1 MPTYAFGPF
10 RLDADA
16 EILFRGS
23 DPLPV
28 GKRAVALLRVLVE
41 RAGAPVSK
49 DTLIDAAWAGL
60 AVEESNLT
68 VQIAALRRTLGEVPG
83 GVNWIVTMPR
93 RGYRFVGPV
102 VTKSEAQVL
111 AIATVDAAAKLT
123 PTTALA
129 LSDKPSLRCSKCGHD
144 NGIGAKFCE
153 ECATQLVHTCTSCG
167 TQFSPMA
174 KFCPECSH
182 PTKSPQSRF
191 FSPDAYTPTHLA
203 QKIHT
208 SKTAVEGERKQITVL
223 FATLEG
229 AMELLADR
237 DPEEACKILDP
248 VLERMM
254 EAVHHYEGTVNKVMD
269 DGFMALFGAPIA
281 HEDHAARACYAALRM
296 QEIVRQRSHEL
307 RCAQGIELEIR
318 VGLNSGDVV
327 VRAIGTDLRMD
338 YTAVGRTTHLAARME
353 QLAVPGSIRL
363 TTETWRL
370 SEGLIEVISLG
381 PMPIRGLVKPVEVFE
396 LVGLGTARA
405 RFEAAASRGLTR
417 FVGRDSEMSQLRDA
431 LDQARHGHGQVV
443 ALVGEPGAGKS
454 RLAWEVIHSRT
465 VHDWLVLRTG
475 AVSYG
480 KTTAYLAV
488 IELLKGYFK
497 IHNRADLD
505 EIRNKVTGKL
515 LALDNS
521 LTPALSPLLALLDVP
536 VDDVPWKVL
545 DPGQRRRRTLD
556 AVRQLLLREGR
567 DQPLLLIFED
577 LHWIDGETQAFLD
590 SLVESLPASRILLLV
605 NYRPEYSHTWSN
617 KSYYSQLQIDSLSPE
632 IADALLDQLLG
643 AEAAHGPLKRL
654 LVEGTEAN
662 PFFLEESVRALA
674 ETGALAGERG
684 AYRLTRAVDQL
695 KVPASVRALLA
706 SRIDRL
712 APECKRLLQAAAVV
726 GKVLPLAL
734 LLPIAD
740 VPEEEARTALT
751 RLQAAEFL
759 YQVNQFPDVAYTFKH
774 ALTHEVAYASVLQER
789 RRALHCRIL
798 TAIETVS
805 RDRLAEQVE
814 RLGYHAF
821 QGQLWG
827 KAVTYLRQ
835 AGVKAQRRSANRE
848 AMAQFQQ
855 AIEALRHLPPERMT
869 IEQAIDIRTVEIR
882 NSLVPLGQYRA
893 LLPYLREA
901 QRMATEV
908 GDRPRECR
916 VLLSLNEY
924 FRLVGDPDVAIEA
937 GQRALALATDLND
950 LPLQTQASVVLGAT
964 FQRQGN
970 YLDARET
977 LMRNVRLLT
986 GELNYEQFGH
996 MNPPSVSSRTWLV
1009 WSLAE
1014 LGEFAEGEHRASE
1027 ELQIAK
1033 RVGFYFGLVHAYFAT
1048 GVLHLWKGQL
1058 GEAIT
1063 ALENG
1068 LGSCRAG
1075 NIAIFFPLTAGSLG
1089 YAYALAGRCTEGIA
1103 MLEQSAERLTE
1114 MHIVMNHSM
1123 ILCWLSEACL
1133 LAGHVDKANASG
1145 ELALNLAHENKEKG
1159 HYAWAL
1165 RLQGELAAHGVSPDI
1180 TLASAQYNHAIS
1192 LASQLGMRPL
1202 VARCHFGL
1210 GNLYHRADNR
1220 EQARQ
1225 QLETA
1230 AAMFQ
1235 HMGMTYWLGQVEAKL
1250 RQLG

>member
-10 RLDADA
+10 RLDAGA
-16 EILFRGS
+16 AILFRGS

-41 RAGAPVSK
+41 RGGGPVSK
-49 DTLIDAAWAGL
+49 DTLIDAAWPNL
-60 AVEESNLT
+60 AIEESNLT

-83 GVNWIVTMPR
+83 GADWIVTMPR
-93 RGYRFVGPV
+93 RGYRYVGPA
-102 VTKSEAQVL
+102 VTQSEAQVPVT
-111 AIATVDAAAKLT
+111 ATVEVAAKLP
-123 PTTALA
+123 PTMPLA
-129 LSDKPSLRCSKCGHD
+129 LSDKPSMRCSKCGHD
-144 NGIGAKFCE
+144 NGIGAKFCQ
-153 ECATQLVHTCTSCG
+153 ECATQLARTCASCG
-167 TQFSPMA
+167 TQFSPTA
-174 KFCPECSH
+174 KFCPECAH
-182 PTKSPQSRF
+182 PTQSPQSRF
-191 FSPDAYTPTHLA
+191 FSPDTYTPTHLA
-203 QKIHT
+203 QKILT
-208 SKTAVEGERKQITVL
+208 SKTAVEGEHKQITVL

-237 DPEEACKILDP
+237 DPEQACKILDP

-296 QEIVRQRSHEL
+296 QEVVRQQSHEI

-338 YTAVGRTTHLAARME
+338 YTAVGWTTHLAARME

-363 TTETWRL
+363 STETWRL

-381 PMPIRGLVKPVEVFE
+381 PMPIKGLVKPVEVFE
-396 LVGLGTARA
+396 LVGVGAARA

-417 FVGRDSEMSQLRDA
+417 LVGRDSEMSQLRDA
-431 LDQARHGHGQVV
+431 LDRARHGHGQVV

-454 RLAWEVIHSRT
+454 RLVWEVIHSHPVR
-465 VHDWLVLRTG
+465 DWLVLRTG

-497 IHNRADLD
+497 IHNREDLD
-505 EIRNKVTGKL
+505 EIRDKVIGKL
-515 LALDNS
+515 LALDDS
-521 LTPALSPLLALLDVP
+521 LMPALSPLLALLDVP
-536 VDDVPWKVL
+536 VDDAPWKAL

-556 AVRQLLLREGR
+556 AVRHLLLREGR
-567 DQPLLLIFED
+567 DQALLLIFED

-590 SLVESLPASRILLLV
+590 SLVEGLPVSRILLLV
-605 NYRPEYSHTWSN
+605 NYRPEYRHSWGN
-617 KSYYSQLQIDSLSPE
+617 KTYYSQLQIDSLSPE
-632 IADALLDQLLG
+632 IADALLDDLLG

-684 AYRLTRAVDQL
+684 TYRLTRAVDQL
-695 KVPASVRALLA
+695 KVPASVQALLA

-740 VPEEEARTALT
+740 IPAEEVRTALT

-759 YQVNQFPDVAYTFKH
+759 YQVSQFPDIAYTFKH
-774 ALTHEVAYASVLQER
+774 ALTHEVAYGSVLQER

-798 TAIETVS
+798 TAIETVF
-805 RDRLAEQVE
+805 RDRLAEQIE

-821 QGQLWG
+821 QGQLWD

-848 AMAQFQQ
+848 AMAQFHK
-855 AIEALRHLPPERMT
+855 AIEALRHLPPELST
-869 IEQAIDIRTVEIR
+869 IEQAIDIRTVDIR
-882 NSLVPLGQYRA
+882 NSLVPLGQYEA
-893 LLPYLREA
+893 LLPYLLEA

-937 GQRALALATDLND
+937 GQRALTLATDLND

-1014 LGEFAEGEHRASE
+1014 LGEFAEGELRATE

-1033 RVGFYFGLVHAYFAT
+1033 RVGFHFGLVHAYFAT

-1063 ALENG
+1063 ALESG
-1068 LGSCRAG
+1068 LESCRAG
-1075 NIAIFFPLTAGSLG
+1075 SIAIFFPLTAGSLG
-1089 YAYALAGRCTEGIA
+1089 YAYALAGRPREGIKL
-1103 MLEQSAERLTE
+1103 LEQSAERLIE
-1114 MHIVMNHSM
+1114 MHIVMNHS
-1123 ILCWLSEACL
+1123 IVLCWLSEACL

-1145 ELALNLAHENKEKG
+1145 ELALKLAHENKERG

-1165 RLQGELAAHGVSPDI
+1165 RLQGELAAHNVSPDI
-1180 TLASAQYNHAIS
+1180 VLASARYNHAIS
-1192 LASQLGMRPL
+1192 LASQLAMRPL

-1210 GNLYHRADNR
+1210 GNLYRRADNR

-1225 QLETA
+1225 QLTTA
-1230 AAMFQ
+1230 AAMFR
-1235 HMGMTYWLGQVEAKL
+1235 HMGMTYWLGQAEAEL
-1250 RQLG
+1250 RHLA

>member
-1 MPTYAFGPF
+1 
-10 RLDADA
+10 
-16 EILFRGS
+16 
-23 DPLPV
+23 
-28 GKRAVALLRVLVE
+28 
-41 RAGAPVSK
+41 
-49 DTLIDAAWAGL
+49 
-60 AVEESNLT
+60 
-68 VQIAALRRTLGEVPG
+68 
-83 GVNWIVTMPR
+83 
-93 RGYRFVGPV
+93 
-102 VTKSEAQVL
+102 
-111 AIATVDAAAKLT
+111 
-123 PTTALA
+123 
-129 LSDKPSLRCSKCGHD
+129 
-144 NGIGAKFCE
+144 
-153 ECATQLVHTCTSCG
+153 
-167 TQFSPMA
+167 
-174 KFCPECSH
+174 
-182 PTKSPQSRF
+182 
-191 FSPDAYTPTHLA
+191 
-203 QKIHT
+203 
-208 SKTAVEGERKQITVL
+208 
-223 FATLEG
+223 
-229 AMELLADR
+229 
-237 DPEEACKILDP
+237 
-248 VLERMM
+248 
-254 EAVHHYEGTVNKVMD
+254 
-269 DGFMALFGAPIA
+269 
-281 HEDHAARACYAALRM
+281 
-296 QEIVRQRSHEL
+296 
-307 RCAQGIELEIR
+307 
-318 VGLNSGDVV
+318 
-327 VRAIGTDLRMD
+327 
-338 YTAVGRTTHLAARME
+338 
-353 QLAVPGSIRL
+353 
-363 TTETWRL
+363 
-370 SEGLIEVISLG
+370 
-381 PMPIRGLVKPVEVFE
+381 
-396 LVGLGTARA
+396 
-405 RFEAAASRGLTR
+405 
-417 FVGRDSEMSQLRDA
+417 
-431 LDQARHGHGQVV
+431 
-443 ALVGEPGAGKS
+443 
-454 RLAWEVIHSRT
+454 
-465 VHDWLVLRTG
+465 
-475 AVSYG
+475 
-480 KTTAYLAV
+480 
-488 IELLKGYFK
+488 
-497 IHNRADLD
+497 
-505 EIRNKVTGKL
+505 
-515 LALDNS
+515 
-521 LTPALSPLLALLDVP
+521 
-536 VDDVPWKVL
+536 
-545 DPGQRRRRTLD
+545 
-556 AVRQLLLREGR
+556 LLLREAR

-590 SLVESLPASRILLLV
+590 RLVESLPANRVFLLV

-617 KSYYSQLQIDSLSPE
+617 KTYYRQLQINSLSPE

-684 AYRLTRAVDQL
+684 AYRLTRAINQL
-695 KVPASVRALLA
+695 KVPASVQALLA

-740 VPEEEARTALT
+740 APEEEVRTALT

-759 YQVNQFPDVAYTFKH
+759 YQVSQSPDIAYTFKH
-774 ALTHEVAYASVLQER
+774 ALTHEVAYGSVLQER
-789 RRALHCRIL
+789 RRTLHCRIL
-798 TAIETVS
+798 TAIETVF

-835 AGVKAQRRSANRE
+835 AGGKAQRRSANRE
-848 AMAQFQQ
+848 ALAQFQQ
-855 AIEALRHLPPERMT
+855 AIEALRHLPPERTT
-869 IEQAIDIRTVEIR
+869 IEQAIDIRTVDIR
-882 NSLVPLGQYRA
+882 NSLVPLGQYGA

-901 QRMATEV
+901 ERMATEV

-937 GQRALALATDLND
+937 GQRALALAIDLND
-950 LPLQTQASVVLGAT
+950 LQLQTQTRVVLGAT

-986 GELNYEQFGH
+986 GELNYQQFGH

-1014 LGEFAEGEHRASE
+1014 LGEFAEGELRASE

-1063 ALENG
+1063 ALESG

-1089 YAYALAGRCTEGIA
+1089 YAYALAGRPTEGIA
-1103 MLEQSAERLTE
+1103 LLEQSAERLTE
-1114 MHIVMNHSM
+1114 MHIVMNHS
-1123 ILCWLSEACL
+1123 IVLCWLSEACL

-1165 RLQGELAAHGVSPDI
+1165 RLQGELAAHSVSPDI
-1180 TLASAQYNHAIS
+1180 AMASAHYNHAIS
-1192 LASQLGMRPL
+1192 LASRLGMHPL

-1210 GNLYHRADNR
+1210 GNLYRRADNR

-1225 QLETA
+1225 QLAAA

-1235 HMGMTYWLGQVEAKL
+1235 HMGMTYWLGQAEAEL